1 MPDTAKIQGI
11 EFSIKGGVSKT
22 STEAVERLSRA
33 LKDLRAVTG
42 RGLNTGDLARQ
53 INDFAAAMKALKDA
67 SKIKISDDLGNNI
80 STLAGAM
87 KGINSGQISLLKQ
100 MGTAMQAF
108 NKTGK
113 ISIQEGFEQRIV
125 KIADAAG
132 GLSDTAIA
140 KLSQMASALSK
151 LQGVKLTGF
160 SGAVNKA
167 KKEGDKAK
175 RDAEKAKRE
184 ADKNKKESAKQQE
197 KQQTAT
203 GQTGGKQKEERKTS
217 PFGKLML
224 ERWESLSKLDLL
236 QTKLAKLRVDF
247 AKKIQ
252 LGKLD
257 DQGVISA
264 VERIQNLKKQI
275 EDMQT
280 ATNIGA
286 QFKSM
291 FQMPET
297 SSFNQKWGWDLKQNL
312 SAVGTLLSSHVHPAV
327 KLVASVLKSVVG
339 TVWNIAKGIA
349 RWAFNTAVSALK
361 KVFSLMKSI
370 AKKAVE
376 IAKKIPAAFGKLTGI
391 SNLTKTF
398 ENLLKPLKNM
408 GRIAMYRAARSAIKF
423 VTDALQQGAE
433 RAYFYAKQFGNATKY
448 IADALDGL
456 SSKNF
461 KMQNQL
467 GGAFATM
474 LASVQPILIQLINLV
489 TRAAQVVTQFFAVM
503 SGSGTYLKA
512 KDYTKAWADDTAKG
526 AKAAKEWKNQLMGFD
541 EINRLEEP
549 SDSGGGN
556 SDLYKDYENMFEEVA
571 VESKFAD
578 FFKQIRDM
586 LKSGEWGRLG
596 KLLGEKFNSW
606 INSFNW
612 NKWGEKIGT
621 YLQKGIDL
629 AYNFLDTKNVGG
641 ESMFR
646 NLGAKIAGGLD
657 SLADQIDFKRLG
669 RLATKIRT
677 ALWDILYGAFTN
689 PGSMAKLATNL
700 SDFVLGALEELADWL
715 DSLDPIAVAKAI
727 RDFFGNIK
735 GEEIKNAFVRVVST
749 AWTKAMALKDELFPN
764 GMLATVA
771 GHISAWIESVDWTSV
786 GQTIVT
792 NFSNAW
798 EYLTTQFDKIWPED
812 KRAEFVDLM
821 KDALKNIVIKA
832 LDLMWD
838 GLSGLHNVFNYKL
851 GQLLFPDSFNDWY
864 WSQGEYAGK
873 DIVMGMIE
881 GAKEKEGGASAAFG
895 DVGEASA
902 NGFGTKFL
910 ESWGVNQ
917 QDIAD
922 ALQESGKSAVSVFA
936 ENLLGGQTEVETNL
950 DSAIVAPTDEAA
962 KKVPELVREAG
973 EKVRSLVDTMKKT
986 LSSSTFTKIGQD
998 MVSGL
1003 KNGFGSMWDSFAG
1016 SVKTVMQSLVTEV
1029 KTAVQGAFSSMSA
1042 SISTAVSSARTTIS
1056 NFASD
1061 ARTTIGNIISDSRST
1076 LNNLINQVRS
1086 TVSGIMSK
1094 VRVRGY
1100 ATGGFPEDGL
1110 FYANHNE
1117 MVGRFTNGRTAV
1129 ANNDMIVTGIEQG
1142 VFRAVTAA
1150 MNARSGGDDD
1160 REINV
1165 YIGNE
1170 KIYSGFTKWNRQ
1182 QQLIAGGR
1190 A

>member
-184 ADKNKKESAKQQE
+184 ADKNKKEAAKQQE

-203 GQTGGKQKEERKTS
+203 GQTGGKQKEEKKTS

-224 ERWESLSKLDLL
+224 ERGESLSKLDLL
-236 QTKLAKLRVDF
+236 RAKLAELRVDF

-275 EDMQT
+275 EDMQN
-280 ATNIGA
+280 ASSIGA

-297 SSFNQKWGWDLKQNL
+297 SSFNQKWGFDLKQNL

-376 IAKKIPAAFGKLTGI
+376 IAKKIPAAFGKLTGV
-391 SNLTKTF
+391 SNLAKTF
-398 ENLLKPLKNM
+398 ENLMKPLKNM

-467 GGAFATM
+467 GAAFATM

-512 KDYTKAWADDTAKG
+512 KDYTHAWADETEKG

-541 EINRLEEP
+541 ELNRLEEP
-549 SDSGGGN
+549 SDNGGGN

-646 NLGAKIAGGLD
+646 NLGARIAGGLD
-657 SLADQIDFKRLG
+657 SLADQIDLNKLG
-669 RLATKIRT
+669 RTATKIRT

-715 DSLDPIAVAKAI
+715 DSLDPIAVANAI
-727 RDFFGNIK
+727 RDFFDNIK
-735 GEEIKNAFVRVVST
+735 GEEIKNAFVRVVNT
-749 AWTKAMALKDELFPN
+749 AWTKAMALKDELFPK
-764 GMLATVA
+764 GLIVTVT
-771 GHISAWIESVDWTSV
+771 GYIVEFVKGIDWEQIKTSV
-786 GQTIVT
+786 IEGFNQLKSAFLEI
-792 NFSNAW
+792 
-798 EYLTTQFDKIWPED
+798 LDIIWPPEE
-812 KRAEFVDLM
+812 REEFVNNLGDN
-821 KDALKNIVIKA
+821 LKNAAKFAADKMLEGIKESKIGKA
-832 LDLMWD
+832 FGFIDT
-838 GLSGLHNVFNYKL
+838 VYKL
-851 GQLLFPDSFNDWY
+851 TIGANPQFIWKRLYDAFHDI
-864 WSQGEYAGK
+864 GEISGEE
-873 DIVMGMIE
+873 M
-881 GAKEKEGGASAAFG
+881 EGGASASFG
-895 DVGEASA
+895 EAGEASA
-902 NGFGTKFL
+902 NEFGTQFL
-910 ESWGVNQ
+910 ESWGLDQ
-917 QDIAD
+917 QDIVD
-922 ALQESGKSAVSVFA
+922 AVQQSGKSTVSAFSDELTGLPKIASEKGSEVKSG
-936 ENLLGGQTEVETNL
+936 LLGKL
-950 DSAIVAPTDEAA
+950 DEAKRMIRSKLDQIKQLFNVTWSFPKIKMPHFSWTWQSIGKYVQIPRISVSWYKQGGVLEDGLFTMNHGEIA
-962 KKVPELVREAG
+962 GKFSNGQSVVANNQMITDGIAEAAYSAFMRAISDSGVLNGNTENGQRGDIVLKINDREFARATYPAYKAVAR
-973 EKVRSLVDTMKKT
+973 EKG
-986 LSSSTFTKIGQD
+986 I
-998 MVSGL
+998 
-1003 KNGFGSMWDSFAG
+1003 SM
-1016 SVKTVMQSLVTEV
+1016 
-1029 KTAVQGAFSSMSA
+1029 
-1042 SISTAVSSARTTIS
+1042 IS
-1056 NFASD
+1056 NFA
-1061 ARTTIGNIISDSRST
+1061 
-1076 LNNLINQVRS
+1076 
-1086 TVSGIMSK
+1086 
-1094 VRVRGY
+1094 
-1100 ATGGFPEDGL
+1100 
-1110 FYANHNE
+1110 
-1117 MVGRFTNGRTAV
+1117 
-1129 ANNDMIVTGIEQG
+1129 
-1142 VFRAVTAA
+1142 
-1150 MNARSGGDDD
+1150 
-1160 REINV
+1160 
-1165 YIGNE
+1165 
-1170 KIYSGFTKWNRQ
+1170 
-1182 QQLIAGGR
+1182 
-1190 A
+1190 

>member
-42 RGLNTGDLARQ
+42 RGLNTGNLARQ

-67 SKIKISDDLGNNI
+67 SKIKISDNLGNNI

-184 ADKNKKESAKQQE
+184 ADKNKKESAKQQA
-197 KQQTAT
+197 KQQTAI

-224 ERWESLSKLDLL
+224 ERGESLSKLDLL
-236 QTKLAKLRVDF
+236 RAKLAELRVDF

-275 EDMQT
+275 EDMQN
-280 ATNIGA
+280 ASSIGA

-489 TRAAQVVTQFFAVM
+489 TRAAQVVTQFFAIM
-503 SGSGTYLKA
+503 SGSDTYLKA
-512 KDYTKAWADDTAKG
+512 KDYTHAWADDTEKG

-541 EINRLEEP
+541 ELNRLEEP
-549 SDSGGGN
+549 SDNGGGN
-556 SDLYKDYENMFEEVA
+556 SDLYKDYENMFEEAA

-657 SLADQIDFKRLG
+657 SLADQIDFNRLG

-715 DSLDPIAVAKAI
+715 DSLDPIAVANAI

-749 AWTKAMALKDELFPN
+749 AWTKAMELKDELFPN

-786 GQTIVT
+786 GQTIST
-792 NFSNAW
+792 KMGEAW
-798 EYLTTQFDKIWPED
+798 TWATDTLEKIWPKADRDAFLTEAIKVVVD
-812 KRAEFVDLM
+812 MGWEIGKKLASAIAEKFTEWWEGSTASKIFRLVRIAMDPFGRGWM
-821 KDALKNIVIKA
+821 EIYKQFKDAGEK
-832 LDLMWD
+832 
-838 GLSGLHNVFNYKL
+838 SG
-851 GQLLFPDSFNDWY
+851 
-864 WSQGEYAGK
+864 EE
-873 DIVMGMIE
+873 M
-881 GAKEKEGGASAAFG
+881 EGGASASFG
-895 DVGEASA
+895 EAGEASA
-902 NGFGTKFL
+902 NEFGTRFL
-910 ESWGVNQ
+910 ESWGLDQ
-917 QDIAD
+917 QDIVD
-922 ALQESGKSAVSVFA
+922 AVQQSGKSVVSVFA

-986 LSSSTFTKIGQD
+986 LSSS
-998 MVSGL
+998 
-1003 KNGFGSMWDSFAG
+1003 NGFGSMWDSFAG

-1076 LNNLINQVRS
+1076 LNNLIEQVRS
-1086 TVSGIMSK
+1086 TVSGIMSR

-1170 KIYSGFTKWNRQ
+1170 KIYSGFTKWKRQ
-1182 QQLIAGGR
+1182 QQLISGGR

>member
-42 RGLNTGDLARQ
+42 RGLNTGNLARQ

-67 SKIKISDDLGNNI
+67 SKMKISDNLGNNI

-132 GLSDTAIA
+132 WLSDTAIA

-224 ERWESLSKLDLL
+224 ERGETLSKLDLMRA
-236 QTKLAKLRVDF
+236 KLAELRVDF

-275 EDMQT
+275 SDMQT
-280 ATNIGA
+280 ASNIGA

-297 SSFNQKWGWDLKQNL
+297 SSFNQKWGFDLKQNL

-370 AKKAVE
+370 AQKAVE

-391 SNLTKTF
+391 SNLAKTF

-467 GGAFATM
+467 GAAFATM
-474 LASVQPILIQLINLV
+474 LASIQPILIQLINLV

-549 SDSGGGN
+549 SDSSGGN

-641 ESMFR
+641 DGKVVSMFR

-657 SLADQIDFKRLG
+657 SLADQIDFNRLG

-715 DSLDPIAVAKAI
+715 DTLEPKEIARAI
-727 RDFFGNIK
+727 RDFFGHIK

-749 AWTKAMALKDELFPN
+749 AWTKAMALKEELFPN
-764 GMLATVA
+764 GLVKTVVDKLVAFIGEMKSSDNIAKIQEALSSVWAAATEVLDA
-771 GHISAWIESVDWTSV
+771 
-786 GQTIVT
+786 
-792 NFSNAW
+792 
-798 EYLTTQFDKIWPED
+798 IWPED

-821 KDALKNIVIKA
+821 KEALKNIVIKA

-864 WSQGEYAGK
+864 WSQGEYVGK

-902 NGFGTKFL
+902 NGFGTRFL

-917 QDIAD
+917 QDIVD
-922 ALQESGKSAVSVFA
+922 AVQQSGKSTVSVFSDELTGLPKIA
-936 ENLLGGQTEVETNL
+936 SEKGSEVT
-950 DSAIVAPTDEAA
+950 
-962 KKVPELVREAG
+962 
-973 EKVRSLVDTMKKT
+973 
-986 LSSSTFTKIGQD
+986 
-998 MVSGL
+998 SGL
-1003 KNGFGSMWDSFAG
+1003 QGKLDETKRMIRSKLDQIKQLFNVTWSFPKIKMPHFSWTWQSIG
-1016 SVKTVMQSLVTEV
+1016 KYVQIPRISVSWYK
-1029 KTAVQGAFSSMSA
+1029 QGG
-1042 SISTAVSSARTTIS
+1042 V
-1056 NFASD
+1056 
-1061 ARTTIGNIISDSRST
+1061 
-1076 LNNLINQVRS
+1076 L
-1086 TVSGIMSK
+1086 
-1094 VRVRGY
+1094 
-1100 ATGGFPEDGL
+1100 EDGL
-1110 FYANHNE
+1110 FTMNHGE
-1117 MVGRFTNGRTAV
+1117 IAGKFSNGQSVV
-1129 ANNDMIVTGIEQG
+1129 ANNQMITDGIAEAAYSAFMRAISDSG
-1142 VFRAVTAA
+1142 VLNGNPENGQR
-1150 MNARSGGDDD
+1150 GDIVLKIND
-1160 REINV
+1160 REFARATYPAYKAV
-1165 YIGNE
+1165 ARE
-1170 KIYSGFTKWNRQ
+1170 KGISM
-1182 QQLIAGGR
+1182 IANF